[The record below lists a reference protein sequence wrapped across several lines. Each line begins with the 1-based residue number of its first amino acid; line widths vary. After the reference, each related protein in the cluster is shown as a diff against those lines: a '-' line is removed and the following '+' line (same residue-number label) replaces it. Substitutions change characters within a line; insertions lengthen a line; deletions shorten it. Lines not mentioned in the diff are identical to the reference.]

1 MAEAYLEPC
10 QTSKMEHFGEMVN
23 GQKPLIIF
31 AKHSILDVGQDSK
44 YAYVMVPFLVIN
56 IWQLYVLDWK

>member
-44 YAYVMVPFLVIN
+44 YAYVMVSFL
-56 IWQLYVLDWK
+56 LS